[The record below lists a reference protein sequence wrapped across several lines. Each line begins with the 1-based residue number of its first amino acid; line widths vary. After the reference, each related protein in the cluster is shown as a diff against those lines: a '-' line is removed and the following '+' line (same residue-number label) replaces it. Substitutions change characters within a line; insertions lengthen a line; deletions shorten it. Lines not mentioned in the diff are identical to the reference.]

1 MTFRQK
7 SCIAETN
14 YFYEIREIRII
25 LKIVKCMKVLL
36 NSFLY
41 LKLIKQ
47 VHRLW
52 NTISY
57 SLQYISIKQKHNN
70 DIYNNN
76 NDNINVTYA
85 FDTI

>member
-1 MTFRQK
+1 MYQSPPKQFPV
-7 SCIAETN
+7 S
-14 YFYEIREIRII
+14 
-25 LKIVKCMKVLL
+25 
-36 NSFLY
+36 

-47 VHRLW
+47 VHRSW

-70 DIYNNN
+70 DIYNN
-76 NDNINVTYA
+76 DNINVTYA

>member
-1 MTFRQK
+1 M
-7 SCIAETN
+7 
-14 YFYEIREIRII
+14 
-25 LKIVKCMKVLL
+25 
-36 NSFLY
+36 
-41 LKLIKQ
+41 
-47 VHRLW
+47 HRSW